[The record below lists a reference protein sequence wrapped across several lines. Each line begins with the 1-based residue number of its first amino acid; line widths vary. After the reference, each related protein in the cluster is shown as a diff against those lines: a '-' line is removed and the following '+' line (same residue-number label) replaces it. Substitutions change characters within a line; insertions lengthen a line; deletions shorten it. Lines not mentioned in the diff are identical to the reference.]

1 LTDADGSFEAINGE
15 AADWTAPGGFLY
27 PTWDEGILPGC
38 IVAGE
43 FLEWVLLVFA
53 LIIALGRS
61 HD

>member
-1 LTDADGSFEAINGE
+1 MGPRQGNFLTR
-15 AADWTAPGGFLY
+15 
-27 PTWDEGILPGC
+27 DEGILPGC

-61 HD
+61 HN